1 MRYPFRMKFQDT
13 TMLICSMILC
23 EAQQNIRVIHKRNKE
38 KRKLEV
44 NFQLRVKWRKLE
56 AYFQ

>member
-38 KRKLEV
+38 KETNIFISHLICYNKKSEV
-44 NFQLRVKWRKLE
+44 
-56 AYFQ
+56 

>member
-13 TMLICSMILC
+13 TMLIYSMILC

-38 KRKLEV
+38 KRNKYLYISF
-44 NFQLRVKWRKLE
+44 NLL
-56 AYFQ
+56 

>member
-13 TMLICSMILC
+13 TMC

-38 KRKLEV
+38 KRNKYLYISF
-44 NFQLRVKWRKLE
+44 NLL
-56 AYFQ
+56 